1 MNLDADDTIS
11 LSSISSSDEAELLTE
26 RPHTV
31 FREDR
36 TLQWSV
42 LQMLVPFIY
51 AVQKKENI
59 LAVILAFIVITGII
73 VHRPIRP
80 ATPDFFDLTDH
91 MFIGAWLATNTYI
104 SLTITNPDL
113 KIFAL
118 ACAVCVC
125 VCVVV
130 LAFTRRQWPAKSFS
144 RLCMH
149 VLMHFS
155 GALGTVI
162 LLYGSQNSI
171 SCSSS

>member
-1 MNLDADDTIS
+1 MNLDAQDTIS
-11 LSSISSSDEAELLTE
+11 LSSISSSDEAELFTD

-31 FREDR
+31 FKENR

-42 LQMLVPFIY
+42 LQILVPFIY

-59 LAVILAFIVITGII
+59 LAVILAFIVITGMI

-80 ATPDFFDLTDH
+80 AAPDIFDLIDH

-118 ACAVCVC
+118 ACAAL
-125 VCVVV
+125 VVL
-130 LAFTRRQWPAKSFS
+130 LAFTRRQWPGKSYP

-162 LLYGSQNSI
+162 LLYGSRNSI